1 MVRLGIVASEFNFDV
16 VAPMIEFAKRHAE
29 FLGAQVTAELL
40 VPGVFEIPLGAK
52 RLSENPDVDA
62 VVCLGAVVEGATEH
76 DEIVMQHAAR
86 KLMDLELQYNKPIGL
101 GISGP
106 GMTRLQAL
114 ERVND
119 YARRA
124 VEAAV
129 KMARRSAAETPRVPS
144 WLGPE

>member
-1 MVRLGIVASEFNFDV
+1 LVKLGIAASEFNFDIV
-16 VAPMIEFAKRHAE
+16 SPMLEFARRHAE
-29 FLGAQVTAELL
+29 FLGAQIVAEVM
-40 VPGVFEIPLGAK
+40 VPGVYELPLAAK
-52 RLSENPDVDA
+52 KLVERGDIDA
-62 VVCLGAVVEGATEH
+62 VVTLGAVVEGGTEH

-86 KLMDLELQYNKPIGL
+86 KLIDLEIQYGKPVTL

-106 GMTRLQAL
+106 GMTRMQAL

-129 KMARRSAAETPRVPS
+129 KMVKRLEKV
-144 WLGPE
+144 